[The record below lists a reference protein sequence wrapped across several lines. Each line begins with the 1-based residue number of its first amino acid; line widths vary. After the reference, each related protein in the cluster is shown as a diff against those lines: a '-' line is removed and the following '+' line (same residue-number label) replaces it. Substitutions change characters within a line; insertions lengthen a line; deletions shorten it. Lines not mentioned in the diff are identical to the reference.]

1 MSRRTN
7 RRRNEKKQNVAS
19 ANGRGRKPTSSL
31 EGFRSE
37 VLPLHHRV
45 LQHAQSWLQH
55 CTRYW
60 QLLRVKEHRLAQFL
74 RKYLIQTVISNTILL
89 LFFTLVGLNA
99 PASYPPLFTF
109 IHQFQAIAVFG
120 ITILVLYCIRVLCA
134 GSEPEQARE
143 RKKKLDQSKKQL
155 RSPLFFVNALS
166 YMGSTLFLILLL
178 LILIRPPWC
187 PGAICPA
194 PERVLV
200 THPQSVHD
208 ENLEMYLTTIQ
219 SPAYLIPNDPATY
232 TSSSLPTEIGAQRIN
247 TQDVE
252 AYQIVISVQNLHP
265 SSGFGITI
273 DQVFLTVDEASVVP
287 DEVNVWSAGE
297 KWYYHNNVYR
307 VTYKGEAKGVK
318 LVAQNL
324 ASPIGT
330 VHLAP
335 EETDSLVVEITS
347 QIMIDLRF
355 HILIEYHNDDSDK
368 NQYLSLPNNFE
379 VVTSNAASWFPYRLQ
394 DGHFVPDV

>member
-134 GSEPEQARE
+134 GSGVNPIYHTRGKVNIVFPGHRPSQIRWVAH
-143 RKKKLDQSKKQL
+143 
-155 RSPLFFVNALS
+155 SPNS
-166 YMGSTLFLILLL
+166 NG
-178 LILIRPPWC
+178 
-187 PGAICPA
+187 
-194 PERVLV
+194 
-200 THPQSVHD
+200 
-208 ENLEMYLTTIQ
+208 
-219 SPAYLIPNDPATY
+219 
-232 TSSSLPTEIGAQRIN
+232 
-247 TQDVE
+247 
-252 AYQIVISVQNLHP
+252 
-265 SSGFGITI
+265 
-273 DQVFLTVDEASVVP
+273 VV
-287 DEVNVWSAGE
+287 
-297 KWYYHNNVYR
+297 WYY
-307 VTYKGEAKGVK
+307 T
-318 LVAQNL
+318 
-324 ASPIGT
+324 P
-330 VHLAP
+330 
-335 EETDSLVVEITS
+335 
-347 QIMIDLRF
+347 
-355 HILIEYHNDDSDK
+355 
-368 NQYLSLPNNFE
+368 
-379 VVTSNAASWFPYRLQ
+379 
-394 DGHFVPDV
+394 